1 MGSKFTKID
10 LLQLTDYV
18 EFESFCHNLLAM
30 DGYAHIE
37 PLGGGK
43 DKGRDAIHVDRSTG
57 RATIFAYS
65 VREDWEDKL
74 DEDLGTIHKHGHAC
88 DEVVFFTNGS
98 PTAGQKD
105 KKKKEVKEKYG
116 WGLEFYD
123 LERISTL
130 VDGRHPHL
138 RVLHPQIFII
148 SSKVAGTESTGGEL
162 DRNAYAAYLLAS
174 YAEWRERYTPLLAEY
189 RELDAFVTPAGAA
202 AADGSGI
209 PVARVHERARLA
221 VLLGESGA
229 GKTTA
234 LWKIVVEAC
243 EALASGAPSL
253 LPVLISMR
261 GWTKT
266 YKCRGL
272 VQEQFDVLSVSREA
286 VERELLAGN
295 CLVLV
300 DGLNEIRPDE
310 QFRTDAYQELQSF
323 ISRYAANRYVVC
335 CRAADYEPRM
345 LDRERL
351 AGTARR
357 AEVFEIRRMD
367 RGQVIDY
374 VRRYFHDDPAGGER
388 LLDLL
393 KVGDEDLWKDSAAA
407 VHLARI
413 PLYLQLFISEFKR
426 SGELP
431 SNQAKLLRTLI
442 DRTMALEKAKQA
454 GRVDNF
460 AKERL
465 LSYLAFGSVR
475 AGYWLRVP
483 EFVAIENLRAGV
495 RKAQEQG
502 LIQADMTVGAVL
514 QEVLS
519 NNFLTARARPFFEWL
534 HQLILDYFLAVKIVQ
549 VWTVGAL
556 AEKGLLRKRLARK
569 TWAQACA
576 IALGLLDEVNGA
588 RFLEH
593 LLQVDGEL
601 ARAAFAAQTEVDR
614 RAIIEV
620 LVTEVLDEGDPE
632 SGRLD
637 ALAEALPSETV
648 VAALDDKLRVCDSG
662 MDQVI
667 ARALC
672 SMMVKHYP
680 STTAQA
686 APSWTFDNAPEEASR
701 AVRRATDLLR
711 AWTNSRNELVRFFA
725 AKGLWGPERDL
736 AARTLRGLKEKGA
749 PDVVRRVNEL
759 TGDWDIE

>member
-1 MGSKFTKID
+1 MGSKFTKTD

-30 DGYAHIE
+30 EGYAHIE

-43 DKGRDAIHVDRSTG
+43 DKGRDAVHVERSSG
-57 RATIFAYS
+57 KVTIFAYS

-74 DEDLGTIHKHGHAC
+74 DEDLGKIQKHGHPC
-88 DEVVFFTNGS
+88 DEVVFLTNGS
-98 PTAGQKD
+98 PTAGEKD
-105 KKKKEVKEKYG
+105 KKKKAVKEKYG

-130 VDGRHPHL
+130 VDGRHPEL
-138 RVLHPQIFII
+138 RALPPQIFII
-148 SSKVAGTESTGGEL
+148 SSKFVAVEPTGGEL
-162 DRNAYAAYLLAS
+162 DRKAYAAYLLAS

-189 RELDAFVTPAGAA
+189 REVDAFVTPAGSGGAGG
-202 AADGSGI
+202 ADI
-209 PVARVHERARLA
+209 PVARVHERAGVA

-243 EALASGAPSL
+243 EAIASETSSL
-253 LPVLISMR
+253 TPVLISMR

-266 YKCRGL
+266 HACREL
-272 VQEQFDVLSVSREA
+272 VQEQFDVLGVSREA
-286 VERELLAGN
+286 VERELVAGN

-310 QFRTDAYQELQSF
+310 DFRTDAYQELQAF
-323 ISRYAANRYVVC
+323 ISRYPSNRFVVC

-351 AGTARR
+351 AGAARR
-357 AEVFEIRRMD
+357 PELFEIRRMD

-374 VRRYFHDDPAGGER
+374 VRRYFKDAPAGGER
-388 LLDLL
+388 LLEML
-393 KVGDEDLWKDSAAA
+393 KVRDEDMWKDTAAA

-431 SNQAKLLRTLI
+431 SNQAKLLRALI
-442 DRTMALEKAKQA
+442 DMKMSLEKAKQA
-454 GRVDNF
+454 GRVENF

-465 LSYLAFGSVR
+465 LSSLAFRSVSSGS
-475 AGYWLRVP
+475 WLRVH
-483 EFVAIENLRAGV
+483 ELVAMENLRAGV
-495 RKAQEQG
+495 QEAKEQG
-502 LIQADMTVGAVL
+502 LIGSEMTVGAVL

-519 NNFLTARARPFFEWL
+519 NNFLTARTRPWLEWL
-534 HQLILDYFLAVKIVQ
+534 HQLILDYFLAVEIVR
-549 VWTVGAL
+549 VWTIGEL
-556 AEKGLLRKRLARK
+556 AEKGQLRKRLTRR

-576 IALGLLDEVNGA
+576 IALGLLDEVRGA

-593 LLQVDGEL
+593 LIQLDAEL
-601 ARAAFAAQTEVDR
+601 ARAAFEAQTEVDR
-614 RAIIEV
+614 RAIVEV

-632 SGRLD
+632 SDRLD

-648 VAALDDKLRVCDSG
+648 VATLDDKLRVCDAG
-662 MDQVI
+662 MDAVI

-672 SMMVKHYP
+672 SMMVKHYSSIVP
-680 STTAQA
+680 QA
-686 APSWTFDNAPEEASR
+686 APSWPFESAPDGVSG

-725 AKGLWGPERDL
+725 AKGLWGAERDL
-736 AARTLRGLKEKGA
+736 AARTLRQLKETGGA
-749 PDVVRRVNEL
+749 DVVRRVDEL
-759 TGDWDIE
+759 MGDWNIE